1 MRIGCHLSIAK
12 GLATSLE
19 LAREVKANCFQFFTR
34 NPRGGAARRIEASE
48 IASWEGLRAQ
58 ADIFPIVGHLPYTIN
73 LAAGKDD
80 TYEFARQTVAEDLA
94 RMSAIGAEYLVV
106 HPGSRGTQSVGEGV
120 RRIVRAL
127 DDILARHKP
136 TSETKLL
143 LETMSGSGSEI
154 GSFAEIGLILS
165 ELGYPEALGV
175 CIDTCHLFAM
185 GYDWRE
191 AREVGRMLEDA
202 ERHVGLARIKCVHVN
217 DSKFG
222 PGSHKDRH
230 ELVGEGQIGQAGFV
244 NILGHERIKRL
255 PMLLET
261 PVADYSGYAQEIA
274 KLRLWLTE

>member
-12 GLATSLE
+12 GLATSVE
-19 LAREVKANCFQFFTR
+19 LARAVGANCFQFFTR
-34 NPRGGAARRIEASE
+34 NPRGGAARHIAADE
-48 IASWEGLRAQ
+48 IAAWESSRAQ
-58 ADIFPIVGHLPYTIN
+58 ADLFPLVGHLPYTIN
-73 LAAGKDD
+73 LAAGKDE

-94 RMSAIGAEYLVV
+94 RMSAIGTEYLVV
-106 HPGSRGTQSVGEGV
+106 HPGSRGTQSVSEGV
-120 RRIVRAL
+120 SRIVRAL
-127 DDILARHKP
+127 DDILARP
-136 TSETKLL
+136 RQESVTMLL

-154 GSFAEIGLILS
+154 GSLAEIGIVLK

-185 GYDWRE
+185 GYDWRDV
-191 AREVGRMLEDA
+191 REVERLLEDA
-202 ERHVGLARIKCVHVN
+202 EKHVGLERIKCVHVN

-230 ELVGEGQIGQAGFV
+230 ELVGEGQIGQAGFI
-244 NILGHERIKRL
+244 NILGHEHIKRL

-261 PVADYSGYAQEIA
+261 PVADYGGYAQEIA